1 MKTMTTQELVQNP
14 QAFLDSLEAGE
25 KITLADGVRTVAEVI
40 PAWKP
45 LLSPRPIGLADGTIW
60 ISDDFNDPLPEDIQ
74 ALWEGRHS

>member
-45 LLSPRPIGLADGTIW
+45 LTKQRPYGLCQGEFVVP
-60 ISDDFNDPLPEDIQ
+60 DDFNDPLPEDI
-74 ALWEGRHS
+74 LLDWEGRDA